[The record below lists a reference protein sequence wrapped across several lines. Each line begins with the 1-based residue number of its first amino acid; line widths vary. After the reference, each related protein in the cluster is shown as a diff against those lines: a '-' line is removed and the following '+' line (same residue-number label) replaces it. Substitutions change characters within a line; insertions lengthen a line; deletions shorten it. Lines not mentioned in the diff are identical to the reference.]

1 MIHGDPLQLKFVPLP
16 QENLEGFT
24 GVSSHKL
31 RSFRRMSRRAGFAVD
46 CLDSFGLWVDSS
58 PWLIDIPTGCQFF
71 D

>member
-31 RSFRRMSRRAGFAVD
+31 RSFRRMSRRAGFAVGG
-46 CLDSFGLWVDSS
+46 LFGLWVDSL
-58 PWLIDIPTGCQFF
+58 PWLKDISTGCQFF